1 MIPITILGVYQT
13 HSTGNK
19 IRKEK
24 IQKGNLYMKR
34 RERSKVSSKLRHA
47 LLWKSQ
53 FIINKVREDNEEFD

>member
-13 HSTGNK
+13 QNTEN
-19 IRKEK
+19 K

-34 RERSKVSSKLRHA
+34 RERNKVSSKLRHA
-47 LLWKSQ
+47 LLWQSQ

>member
-13 HSTGNK
+13 QNTEN
-19 IRKEK
+19 K

-47 LLWKSQ
+47 LLWQSQ

>member
-1 MIPITILGVYQT
+1 
-13 HSTGNK
+13 
-19 IRKEK
+19 
-24 IQKGNLYMKR
+24 MKR